1 MFDDL
6 DKDFLDLND
15 DLEALWGD
23 KDYALF
29 VVFFLFDNIE
39 LYEPYELLF
48 LWNLLTTALRSEL
61 EIELLFLI
69 SYLTFWFELEK
80 ESDLLW

>member
-1 MFDDL
+1 LSDDL

-15 DLEALWGD
+15 DLEARED

-29 VVFFLFDNIE
+29 LVFFLLDNME

-48 LWNLLTTALRSEL
+48 LLNLFTTTLCSEL
-61 EIELLFLI
+61 DIELLFLI
-69 SYLTFWFELEK
+69 SYFTF
-80 ESDLLW
+80 

>member
-1 MFDDL
+1 LSDDL

-15 DLEALWGD
+15 DLEARED

-29 VVFFLFDNIE
+29 LVFFLLDNIE

-48 LWNLLTTALRSEL
+48 L
-61 EIELLFLI
+61 
-69 SYLTFWFELEK
+69 
-80 ESDLLW
+80 